1 MIFASHI
8 EVFNQRIHPYSMDG
22 FKVLYVVGWILT
34 HGGEKITSHSTFDMV
49 FIFPC
54 GAIAWKTTN
63 INGSLNLKGICGNLL
78 FAKEGMW
85 RKTTLEELAF

>member
-34 HGGEKITSHSTFDMV
+34 HWGEKITSHSTFDMV

-54 GAIAWKTTN
+54 GAIAWT
-63 INGSLNLKGICGNLL
+63 
-78 FAKEGMW
+78 
-85 RKTTLEELAF
+85 RKQQTSMAPST